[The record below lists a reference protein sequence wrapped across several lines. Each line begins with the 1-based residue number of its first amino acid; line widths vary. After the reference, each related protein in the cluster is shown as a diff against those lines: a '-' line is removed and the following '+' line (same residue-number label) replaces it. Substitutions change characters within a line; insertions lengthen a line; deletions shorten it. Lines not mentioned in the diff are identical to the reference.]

1 MPIRILL
8 VDDHKLFREGV
19 KLITGADPELAV
31 VGEAASARDA
41 LALLDGLAFDLL
53 VVDVTLPGMSGIAL
67 VREARRRR
75 DRPSLVVSMHGE
87 DDRVAD
93 ALIAGA
99 TAYVLKSDAPET
111 LLAAMH
117 AAARRE
123 RFLSPSIDAGAVR
136 RLVLSSGQAGVVG
149 PIDALTTREREVF
162 GLIVRN
168 YSTTQIAGELGI
180 SAKTV
185 ESHREHLF
193 RKLGVHSICEL
204 VRFAARH
211 HLLEWERHEYR
222 GGALE

>member
-8 VDDHKLFREGV
+8 VDDHRLFREGM
-19 KLITGADPELAV
+19 KLIIGADPQLAV
-31 VGEAASARDA
+31 VGEAMSAREA
-41 LALLDGLAFDLL
+41 LPLIDRLAFDLL
-53 VVDVTLPGMSGIAL
+53 VVDLTLPGMSGIAL
-67 VREARRRR
+67 VREAKRRGRG
-75 DRPSLVVSMHGE
+75 SILVVSMHGE

-99 TAYVLKSDAPET
+99 TAYVLKSDTPEA
-111 LLAAMH
+111 LLEATH
-117 AAARRE
+117 AAARGE
-123 RFLSPSIDAGAVR
+123 RFLSPSIDAAAVR
-136 RLVLSSGQAGVVG
+136 RLVLSSGSAGAVG

-162 GLIVRN
+162 GLIVRD
-168 YSTTQIAGELGI
+168 YSTAEIASELDI

-211 HLLEWERHEYR
+211 HLLEWERLDYR
-222 GGALE
+222 GGAFE